1 MFVGSY
7 YRPIYIAAVRALV
20 MLERAS
26 LQLNLR

>member
-20 MLERAS
+20 MLERPVY
-26 LQLNLR
+26 NLI